1 VSLSVIVTGSW
12 VSGVGCRVLV
22 VGGCSWVLG
31 VGCWLSGA
39 GCRVLVVGCRCLS
52 SLTVSIV
59 GAQLWLEY
67 VLRIYD

>member
-31 VGCWLSGA
+31 VGCWLSGV
-39 GCRVLVVGCRCLS
+39 GCRVLVVGAGRRSLFPLS
-52 SLTVSIV
+52 MPSS
-59 GAQLWLEY
+59 A
-67 VLRIYD
+67 